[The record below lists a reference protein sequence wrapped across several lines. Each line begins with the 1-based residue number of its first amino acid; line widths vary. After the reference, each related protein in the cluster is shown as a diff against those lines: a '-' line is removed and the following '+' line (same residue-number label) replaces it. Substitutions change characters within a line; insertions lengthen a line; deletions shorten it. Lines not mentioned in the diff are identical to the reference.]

1 MSHNHYR
8 QNYIV
13 PILLAILLHAALFAY
28 IFYALQLPS
37 DYNFSAAKPTSAPE
51 PRHIVQAVSVDQKS
65 VEQEVAKIEQQQM
78 AAQKAHQQQQQQL
91 LTQQRALK
99 QQQARTAK
107 AMAALSQER
116 QAQQVGI
123 KEIKQQRLRLARQQA
138 EQELQR
144 KLYSAEQQRQQAA
157 YDKQLAGVVDKY
169 KQLISNAIYPNWLVS
184 QKDRDLSTELLINL
198 STSGVVLNVSVQK
211 SSGNPA
217 FDRSAV
223 VAVYKSSPL
232 PVPKD
237 AAALTPFK
245 QFKLTLQPKN
255 IVAGQ
260 TKIK

>member
-1 MSHNHYR
+1 MAHHKYR
-8 QNYIV
+8 QFYFI
-13 PILLAILLHAALFAY
+13 PIILAVLLHVALFAY
-28 IFYALQLPS
+28 IFYALKLPS
-37 DYNFSAAKPTSAPE
+37 DFHVSGAKSVSTAE
-51 PRHIVQAVSVDQKS
+51 PHRIVQAVSVDQKS

-78 AAQKAHQQQQQQL
+78 TAQKAHQQQQQQL
-91 LTQQRALK
+91 LNQQRALK
-99 QQQARTAK
+99 QQQIRTAK

-144 KLYSAEQQRQQAA
+144 KLYATEQKRQQAA
-157 YDKQLAGVVDKY
+157 YNQQLAGVVDKY

-184 QKDRDLSTELLINL
+184 EKDRDFSTELLINL
-198 STSGVVLNVSVQK
+198 SASGVVLNVSVQK
-211 SSGNPA
+211 TSGSPA

-232 PVPKD
+232 PVPKE
-237 AAALTPFK
+237 AAALAPFK

-255 IVAGQ
+255 IVIGH
-260 TKIK
+260 KK